1 MNEGNLKWKE
11 VLEQIAPY
19 PSVEEIDR
27 MWLAAAEKIEGKI
40 IVLDDDPTGV
50 QTVHSIPVYTSWDRD
65 TLKQVLAD
73 ESKLCYIL
81 TNSRAL
87 TAEETVRLHR
97 RLAKDLREVTAKKNV
112 KFLLISR
119 SDSTLRGHYPI
130 ETQTLYEELAADKVI
145 DGEIITPFFLEGGR
159 LTIDDVHYVKE
170 DDVLIPAGQTEFAK
184 DSTFGYRSSNLKK
197 WVEEKTRGKYRARD
211 VLSISLEQLRKI
223 DIQGIVNEL
232 EKVTGFKKLVV
243 NAVDYTDLKVFLIGL
258 VDALSNGKRFLF
270 RTAASFVQV
279 AGGIKPKD
287 LLTRETL
294 YPHGK
299 AQNCGLVVVGSY
311 VQKTT
316 KQLRALQKNQNMA
329 FVEWDVSQA
338 ETDSRLNTE
347 VERVIKSVEDAFSA
361 SRDACVYTS
370 REFLG
375 GATRGEGGEEDLVF
389 SARVSE
395 GLVRVVQGLKISP
408 GFLVAKGGITS
419 SDIGVKGLEVKRA
432 MVMGQILPGVPV
444 WELGPESRFPGLPY
458 VVFPGNVGDE
468 DALRRIVDILR
479 GQ

>member
-87 TAEETVRLHR
+87 TSGETEKLHR
-97 RLAKDLREVTAKKNV
+97 QLATDLREVTAEKNLG
-112 KFLLISR
+112 FFLISR

-419 SDIGVKGLEVKRA
+419 SDVGVKGLEVKRA

>member
-279 AGGIKPKD
+279 AGGIKPKN

-294 YPHGK
+294 YPQGK
-299 AQNCGLVVVGSY
+299 AQDCGLVVVGSY

-316 KQLRALQKNQNMA
+316 KQLRTLQKNPNMA

-338 ETDSRLNTE
+338 ETDSKLNTE
-347 VERVIKSVEDAFSA
+347 VERVIKRVEDAFSA